1 MRSKTDRAG
10 RTKTAAP
17 KAPAESLPDSPHKAE
32 EAEPRHAGG
41 SQTVDRALSLVQLV
55 AVGSGNGLRLS
66 ELAAASGLDRATTY
80 RLLVSLTNRG
90 FLDQDSATKRYRL
103 GLEFFAL
110 AATASNQIDLGAVA
124 RSVLHTL
131 AGESGDTA
139 MFCVRSGQ
147 NLFCVDVETG
157 SFPVKVMPMDI
168 GSHRPLGAGSAGI
181 ALLSAM
187 QNYEI
192 EAVLKRSAARLAEVP
207 NQDPDAIRHAVEHCR
222 ALGYA
227 LGPEDAAGRILGM
240 SVVITS
246 RPGRPLGALTLAGIP
261 ERLAPERI
269 AELARMLTAGVET
282 LTASMLRIPSG
293 ARHRSQ
299 WMNTVPGATAKARAK
314 AG

>member
-1 MRSKTDRAG
+1 MG
-10 RTKTAAP
+10 RG
-17 KAPAESLPDSPHKAE
+17 KADQ
-32 EAEPRHAGG
+32 EPRQAVG

-55 AVGSGNGLRLS
+55 AVGSGHGLRLT

-80 RLLVSLTNRG
+80 RLLVSLANRG

-124 RSVLHTL
+124 RSVLHRL
-131 AGESGDTA
+131 AVESGDTA

-147 NLFCVDVETG
+147 SLFCVDVETG
-157 SFPVKVMPMDI
+157 DFPVKVLPMDI

-181 ALLSAM
+181 AILAGM
-187 QNYEI
+187 QAYEV
-192 EAVLKRSAARLAEVP
+192 EAVLKRAAARLAEVP
-207 NQDPDAIRHAVEHCR
+207 NQDPDAIRRAVEECR
-222 ALGYA
+222 TRGYA
-227 LGPEDAAGRILGM
+227 LAAEDAAGRIMGM

-261 ERLAPERI
+261 ERLLPERTPD
-269 AELARMLTAGVET
+269 LARMLTAGVET
-282 LTASMLRIPSG
+282 LTDTMLRLPEG
-293 ARHRSQ
+293 ARHHTR
-299 WMNTVPGATAKARAK
+299 WMNTAPGAASKARAK